1 MPSKQT
7 ISLLFLAIFANPSV
21 RAQQAPQAMIGPV
34 NTAATI
40 NCHNQPYVSVTADA
54 EQAVPLQV
62 VATVNCNEEV
72 WIISDTQGY
81 TVKVRTASGKI
92 GYVTRFEVTVDS
104 SKQEAG
110 GRKTSL
116 AETDAHSPGVQVEHQ
131 PAGQTP
137 FEPRPDTPEKGS
149 SKPRIYVTDTDSW
162 TASGGFTNPSSVAP
176 GSLYGGYN
184 PEMTDIYQDFT
195 SDCPAGVVTQ
205 QKSGADYV
213 VLFDKQ
219 STKKGLT
226 GLGGFVKVNKV
237 TVLSKDGNTLLSQTS
252 HSVDTAVKMACDAI
266 GQRRGASGP

>member
-1 MPSKQT
+1 VPTKQT
-7 ISLLFLAIFANPSV
+7 YSLLFLAIFANPSV
-21 RAQQAPQAMIGPV
+21 RAQQAPQAPIDPT

-62 VATVNCNEEV
+62 VATVNCNEQV
-72 WIISDTQGY
+72 WIVSDTQGY
-81 TVKVRTASGKI
+81 TVKVRTPSGRI
-92 GYVTRFEVTVDS
+92 GYVARFEVTVDS
-104 SKQEAG
+104 SKQEAAG
-110 GRKTSL
+110 GKTTP
-116 AETDAHSPGVQVEHQ
+116 AATDTNSPDVQAQ
-131 PAGQTP
+131 GRTAGQTP
-137 FEPRPDTPEKGS
+137 FESRPDTPEKDS
-149 SKPRIYVTDTDSW
+149 SKPRIYVSDTDSW
-162 TASGGFTNPSSVAP
+162 IASGGFTNPSSVAP
-176 GSLYGGYN
+176 GNLYGGYN

-219 STKKGLT
+219 SSKKGLT
-226 GLGGFVKVNKV
+226 GLGGLVKVNKV

-252 HSVDTAVKMACDAI
+252 HSVDNAVRIACDAI

>member
-1 MPSKQT
+1 MPSKQPYP
-7 ISLLFLAIFANPSV
+7 LLLLAIFANPSV
-21 RAQQAPQAMIGPV
+21 PAQQAPQVPIDPS

-72 WIISDTQGY
+72 WIVSDTQGY
-81 TVKVRTASGKI
+81 TVKVRTASGKL
-92 GYVTRFEVTVDS
+92 GYVTRFEVTVNS
-104 SKQEAG
+104 SKQGAG
-110 GRKTSL
+110 GTKTTPT
-116 AETDAHSPGVQVEHQ
+116 ETDANSSGLQAQHQ

-137 FEPRPDTPEKGS
+137 FESRPDTPEKGS
-149 SKPRIYVTDTDSW
+149 SKPHIYVSDTDSW
-162 TASGGFTNPSSVAP
+162 IASGEFTNPSSVAP
-176 GSLYGGYN
+176 GNLYGGYN

-219 STKKGLT
+219 SSRKGLT
-226 GLGGFVKVNKV
+226 GLGGLVKVNKV

-266 GQRRGASGP
+266 GQRRGASSP